1 MKKILLIATTVVAL
15 SGLTSM
21 GQGYIAFQT
30 PTRGMWDLFTPA
42 NSGTPK
48 LAATMNLTFLWGTG
62 SALITGIGATTPTN
76 NLASQP
82 VFTPAQAWAAILTDP
97 NYHLGLDGSAANS
110 NPILA
115 NAANGAASYMSAASF
130 PLNYSGGASPAGGTV
145 GVYVIGWDKA
155 FATPA
160 AAQAAG
166 SAVGWSPI
174 FQYAL
179 GASSIATVSTFA
191 SSGFVPFGVVPG
203 TVPEPTTFA
212 LAGLGMA
219 ALLVN
224 RRRK

>member
-42 NSGTPK
+42 NAGTPK

-82 VFTPAQAWAAILTDP
+82 IFTPAQAWTAILTDP
-97 NYHLGLDGSAANS
+97 NYRLGLDQNAGNS

-115 NAANGAASYMSAASF
+115 NAANGAASYLAAASF
-130 PLNYSGGASPAGGTV
+130 PLNLSPAGGTV

-166 SAVGWSPI
+166 SVVGWSPI

-191 SSGFVPFGVVPG
+191 GSGFVPFGVPAV
-203 TVPEPTTFA
+203 VPEPTTFA

-219 ALLVN
+219 AMLVS

>member
-42 NSGTPK
+42 NAGTPK

-62 SALITGIGATTPTN
+62 SALISGIGATTPTN

-82 VFTPAQAWAAILTDP
+82 IFTPAQAWNAILTDP
-97 NYHLGLDGSAANS
+97 NYRLGQDQNVANA

-130 PLNYSGGASPAGGTV
+130 PLNASPAGGTV

-174 FQYAL
+174 FQDAL

-191 SSGFVPFGVVPG
+191 ASGFVPFGVPA
-203 TVPEPTTFA
+203 VPEPTTFA

-219 ALLVN
+219 AMLVS